1 MDDLKHYIYEE
12 ITTEWAYTITHN
24 NIVITCIRIR
34 GEELMRVSDVAYAL
48 GYLKEW
54 NFTQILDQHTLTNEN
69 FNTQQAGMSDYY
81 VIKDRRVNLWPEYHV
96 RFISQKDLIIVLAD
110 LRKPEA
116 KQLLTIFAL
125 IGVATVEKLR
135 QASMK
140 QMHLP
145 DLLDLSNHP
154 GLKKEREARLFKE
167 RMISRQEAYLW

>member
-1 MDDLKHYIYEE
+1 
-12 ITTEWAYTITHN
+12 
-24 NIVITCIRIR
+24 
-34 GEELMRVSDVAYAL
+34 
-48 GYLKEW
+48 
-54 NFTQILDQHTLTNEN
+54 
-69 FNTQQAGMSDYY
+69 
-81 VIKDRRVNLWPEYHV
+81 V

-167 RMISRQEAYLW
+167 RMISRQEAYL